1 MNITFPTLQ
10 DTVLT
15 QHVILSG
22 DGIELGEKIYY
33 FLKRIHSLFI
43 NKPFLRIKKGND
55 SNFKCVFQ
63 IYY

>member
-55 SNFKCVFQ
+55 
-63 IYY
+63 